1 MDMRGIE
8 ILREDADIIVIYKPA
23 GLAVQAAGVGQPDV
37 ASELKKYL
45 HSSYLGIVHRL
56 DQPVEGV
63 LVFGK
68 TKQAAARLTAALGNG
83 TLNKRYYAVV
93 CGKPAKERDRLVD
106 ELVKEGNVARVV
118 GKAGDKSKQAILEY
132 NILGTAEFS
141 GVSAA
146 LADIRIETGRFHQ
159 IRVQM
164 ANAGL
169 PLLGDVKYGT
179 NESMDLSRKMR
190 VACVALCAYRLDIVH
205 PMSGE
210 KLCFEVEPRGDIF
223 RQFS

>member
-1 MDMRGIE
+1 MRGIE

-132 NILGTAEFS
+132 SILKTAEFEGAS
-141 GVSAA
+141 VA

-164 ANAGL
+164 AHAGL

-179 NESMDLSRKMR
+179 NESMELSRKMH
-190 VACVALCAYRLDIVH
+190 VACVALCAHRLDIVH

>member
-1 MDMRGIE
+1 MRGIE
-8 ILREDADIIVIYKPA
+8 ILREDADIIVICKPA

-37 ASELKKYL
+37 VSELKKYL

-106 ELVKEGNVARVV
+106 ELVKEENVARIV

-132 NILGTAEFS
+132 SILKTAEFEGAS
-141 GVSAA
+141 VA

-164 ANAGL
+164 AHAGL

-179 NESMDLSRKMR
+179 NESMELSRKLH
-190 VACVALCAYRLDIVH
+190 VGCVALCAYRLEMVH
-205 PMSGE
+205 PVSGK
-210 KLCFEVEPRGDIF
+210 KLTFEVQPKGDIF
-223 RQFS
+223 QQFL

>member
-8 ILREDADIIVIYKPA
+8 ILREDADIIVICKPA

-37 ASELKKYL
+37 VSELKKYL

-106 ELVKEGNVARVV
+106 ELVKEENVARIV

-132 NILGTAEFS
+132 SILKTAEFEGAS
-141 GVSAA
+141 VA

-164 ANAGL
+164 AHAGL

-179 NESMDLSRKMR
+179 NESMELSRKLH
-190 VACVALCAYRLDIVH
+190 VGCVALCAYRLEMVH
-205 PMSGE
+205 PVSGK
-210 KLCFEVEPRGDIF
+210 KLTFEVQPKGDIF
-223 RQFS
+223 QQFL